1 VTHDIATYA
10 AILMDGNTITNL
22 LKNKIAL
29 RRFSARF
36 SCGLSLSTSVS
47 WNDVASLH
55 SQQEHRS
62 VITTVLPLSLA

>member
-36 SCGLSLSTSVS
+36 SCGLSLSTPGMTSP
-47 WNDVASLH
+47 
-55 SQQEHRS
+55 HR
-62 VITTVLPLSLA
+62 IANRNTDQ